1 MGGGGRRAGDV
12 GDGELGVI
20 AGEGAMAWL
29 YLAMAIL
36 FDVGGVSALKLSQGF
51 TRPIATGLALLQY
64 ALCYA
69 SLTMALRGLEVSVI
83 YGLWSAIGTILIT
96 IIGAMFFAEP
106 LGALKVA
113 SIALI
118 VIGVMGLNFSVIFR

>member
-1 MGGGGRRAGDV
+1 
-12 GDGELGVI
+12 
-20 AGEGAMAWL
+20 MAWM

-51 TRPIATGLALLQY
+51 TRPIPTILALLQY

-96 IIGAMFFAEP
+96 LIGAMFFAEP
-106 LGALKVA
+106 LGALKVV

-118 VIGVMGLNFSVIFR
+118 VIGVMGLNFAVIFR